1 MEFDSGSFSIEGTLG
16 SFLVDCSGFTSV
28 NSPVA
33 NASSSLLVAD
43 LVLAAGI
50 VADSASLDDSP
61 FSEGDHMGRSI
72 LTGSSSTKRETGG
85 GPRSGE
91 SPMLSVASEHIAR
104 ISSRLSRT
112 HLLASSRP
120 IIISIKL
127 VRDLLQRLAWIRLR
141 LPDRRQS
148 TLLVCHSLDI
158 YGVPPSPLG
167 AATTEA

>member
-16 SFLVDCSGFTSV
+16 SFLVGCSGFTSV
-28 NSPVA
+28 DSPVA

-50 VADSASLDDSP
+50 VADSASVDDSP
-61 FSEGDHMGRSI
+61 FSEGDRMGRSI

-104 ISSRLSRT
+104 ISSRLSSTR
-112 HLLASSRP
+112 LLASSRP
-120 IIISIKL
+120 IISIKL
-127 VRDLLQRLAWIRLR
+127 VRDLLQRLAWIWLR

-158 YGVPPSPLG
+158 YRVPPSPLG